1 MAEIKSTLDL
11 VMERTKH
18 LSLSDEE
25 KREQKQA
32 ELRMRIKGLVLKAQ
46 DQTVKIEQVEQE
58 LKGLQKEQG
67 TQFQK
72 LLREELLN
80 EIRLEGDNRLPVI
93 LLRRLGQVKTDKLES
108 LLHDY
113 RQAIQKKAIEE
124 EQLRRASLLKSH
136 SISGSAVMPNLDLDE
151 KWVNVLNK
159 IRGEFSL
166 HIEKEKNRLIKE
178 V

>member
-25 KREQKQA
+25 KREQKEA

-58 LKGLQKEQG
+58 LKDLQEEQG

-80 EIRLEGDNRLPVI
+80 EIGLEGDNRLPVI

-108 LLHDY
+108 LLHNY
-113 RQAIQKKAIEE
+113 RQAIQKKAMEE
-124 EQLRRASLLKSH
+124 EQSRRASLMKSH
-136 SISGSAVMPNLDLDE
+136 SVSGSAVVPNLDIDE
-151 KWVNVLNK
+151 KWVNISNK
-159 IRGEFSL
+159 TREEFSL
-166 HIEKEKNRLIKE
+166 LLEKEKSSLKKQP
-178 V
+178 